1 MAIYLSCFQLISLF
15 LSSVIK
21 KLTMDVL
28 KHFYVSIDM
37 STYEFLR
44 HLRGVPEDLSAIIE
58 DIFKIA
64 IENGLADMG
73 EERW

>member
-1 MAIYLSCFQLISLF
+1 
-15 LSSVIK
+15 
-21 KLTMDVL
+21 MDVL